1 MTHKKLAHL
10 NALRAFE
17 AVARHL
23 SFARAAGELS
33 VTPGAVS
40 QQIKLLEDY
49 YGVALFRRNGRH
61 IALTNEALDIVPELS
76 TAFDLLVRATARLQ
90 SQGLGGIVN
99 VTVPPTFA
107 VKWLAQR
114 LGDFTLDHPGVQ
126 IRVES
131 TERLVDL
138 RREQSDIAIRYGGGS
153 WDGLHADHLFDE
165 RLMPVCSPAYIKIN
179 PMNSLE
185 DLVAARLIHDRT
197 MLSTRLEFPDW
208 NSWLADAGVEAPE
221 EGALQFSSS
230 LAAIQAAIDGHGV
243 ILGRSALIDEELKNG
258 RLIAPFE
265 RTSWSGYGY
274 YVVSLDQAPL
284 APRIETFRQ
293 WLLDEAVGYDRRL

>member
-61 IALTNEALDIVPELS
+61 IALTNEALAIVPELS

>member
-114 LGDFTLDHPGVQ
+114 LGDFTLAHPGVQ

-243 ILGRSALIDEELKNG
+243 ILGRSALIDDELKNG

>member
-1 MTHKKLAHL
+1 
-10 NALRAFE
+10 
-17 AVARHL
+17 VARHL

-114 LGDFTLDHPGVQ
+114 LGDFTLAHPGVQ

-243 ILGRSALIDEELKNG
+243 ILGRSALIDDELKNG